1 MELVDH
7 HQLVAEGVVG
17 EVLCL
22 EVLVAPLQV
31 VLEVLMMVPKVAL
44 VLLVVLQMKLVWS
57 WRWRNCCWFRWFRFN
72 DKETYQHMKTITQKL
87 GIITNTF
94 SCGRLYN

>member
-44 VLLVVLQMKLVWS
+44 VLLVVLQMKLVVELALEELLLVS
-57 WRWRNCCWFRWFRFN
+57 VVP
-72 DKETYQHMKTITQKL
+72 L
-87 GIITNTF
+87 
-94 SCGRLYN
+94 

>member
-1 MELVDH
+1 MELVNH

-44 VLLVVLQMKLVWS
+44 VLLVVLQMKLVEELALEELLLVS
-57 WRWRNCCWFRWFRFN
+57 VVP
-72 DKETYQHMKTITQKL
+72 L
-87 GIITNTF
+87 
-94 SCGRLYN
+94 

>member
-44 VLLVVLQMKLVWS
+44 VLLVVLQMKLAVELALEELLLVS
-57 WRWRNCCWFRWFRFN
+57 VVP
-72 DKETYQHMKTITQKL
+72 L
-87 GIITNTF
+87 
-94 SCGRLYN
+94 

>member
-1 MELVDH
+1 MVVVELVDH

-44 VLLVVLQMKLVWS
+44 VLLVVLQMKLVVELALEELLLVS
-57 WRWRNCCWFRWFRFN
+57 VVP
-72 DKETYQHMKTITQKL
+72 L
-87 GIITNTF
+87 
-94 SCGRLYN
+94 